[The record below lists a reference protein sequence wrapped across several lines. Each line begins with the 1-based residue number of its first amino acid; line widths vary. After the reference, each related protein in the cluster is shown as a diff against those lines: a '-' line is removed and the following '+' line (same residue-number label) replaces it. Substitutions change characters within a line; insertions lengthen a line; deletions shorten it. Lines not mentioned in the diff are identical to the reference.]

1 MVIISMMII
10 SLGFLGNSVEGADP
24 IAEFKFSPNK
34 PIVDEEVVFDAEDST
49 GEDLEYEWDFGD
61 GDEARG
67 EKVTHKY
74 DEVGRYTVLLVVTNS
89 TGGMSYHSE
98 TIHVREDLGLWWIW
112 IPFTVFFS
120 CCWPVFITIGIA
132 VCMIFGVI
140 WSIRMYQ
147 AAKKHDKMDVAQPYL
162 IGMLVTGIIT
172 WFMGWLLFILP
183 LIPFYIIYRK
193 YNKKMLELGIDITKK
208 DVKKSKRNIEE

>member
-1 MVIISMMII
+1 
-10 SLGFLGNSVEGADP
+10 
-24 IAEFKFSPNK
+24 
-34 PIVDEEVVFDAEDST
+34 
-49 GEDLEYEWDFGD
+49 
-61 GDEARG
+61 
-67 EKVTHKY
+67 
-74 DEVGRYTVLLVVTNS
+74 
-89 TGGMSYHSE
+89 
-98 TIHVREDLGLWWIW
+98 
-112 IPFTVFFS
+112 
-120 CCWPVFITIGIA
+120 
-132 VCMIFGVI
+132 
-140 WSIRMYQ
+140 MYQ